1 MDDKTKIEL
10 NKYISQYQ
18 EIQKN
23 IDMIQ
28 TQKNMLLSNINNID
42 SSIKSINTLSNN
54 NNDEL
59 IDLMIPIGSDCFI
72 NSKVK
77 RLDSKILVNIGSG
90 IAILKSDSDTIKYL
104 NDKKESFEKV
114 ISDINNTLEKM
125 SSNLYSIEYKINE
138 LNNK

>member
-42 SSIKSINTLSNN
+42 FSIKSINTLSNN

-104 NDKKESFEKV
+104 NDKKESFEKA
-114 ISDINNTLEKM
+114 ITDINNTLEKM

>member
-23 IDMIQ
+23 IEMIQ

-42 SSIKSINTLSNN
+42 SSIKSINTLSN

-104 NDKKESFEKV
+104 NDKKESFEKA
-114 ISDINNTLEKM
+114 ITDINNTLEKM
-125 SSNLYSIEYKINE
+125 SLNLYSIEYKINE
-138 LNNK
+138 LNSK

>member
-42 SSIKSINTLSNN
+42 FSIKSINTLSNN

>member
-42 SSIKSINTLSNN
+42 FSIKSINTLSN

>member
-23 IDMIQ
+23 IEMIQ
-28 TQKNMLLSNINNID
+28 TQKNMLLSNINSID
-42 SSIKSINTLSNN
+42 YSIKSINTLSN

>member
-23 IDMIQ
+23 IEIIQ

-42 SSIKSINTLSNN
+42 SSIKSINTLSN

-104 NDKKESFEKV
+104 NDKKESFEKA
-114 ISDINNTLEKM
+114 ITDINNTLEKM
-125 SSNLYSIEYKINE
+125 SLNLYSIEYKINE
-138 LNNK
+138 LNSK